1 MLNCFM
7 KTNIN
12 NYAVAVLLSVNISAY
27 KGDIPRNH
35 ILVCILLIVWI
46 LYLFFLQDILK
57 KYRFDLPA
65 GIEHD
70 YSNWEK
76 ITTSVSYSLTQTRAR
91 VKKLVRMIIKIIK
104 NKNAHSFSQIRDS
117 ITQNTNIFALAQ
129 VIVHGTPCRPTV
141 QLCSRVALMVSVTFF
156 LPNDNLNYVSVRFIK
171 SAMGA
176 KSIGTLLTNASCW
189 CADWQDLMLLRQQ
202 GAYYLVL
209 LHNTLIS

>member
-156 LPNDNLNYVSVRFIK
+156 PPK
-171 SAMGA
+171 
-176 KSIGTLLTNASCW
+176 W
-189 CADWQDLMLLRQQ
+189 
-202 GAYYLVL
+202 
-209 LHNTLIS
+209 

>member
-1 MLNCFM
+1 MHSTYL
-7 KTNIN
+7 
-12 NYAVAVLLSVNISAY
+12 
-27 KGDIPRNH
+27 
-35 ILVCILLIVWI
+35 WI

-91 VKKLVRMIIKIIK
+91 VKKLVRMVIKIIK
-104 NKNAHSFSQIRDS
+104 NKNTYSFSQIRDS

-176 KSIGTLLTNASCW
+176 KNIGTLLTNASCW
-189 CADWQDLMLLRQQ
+189 CADWQDLMLIWQQ

>member
-1 MLNCFM
+1 M

-35 ILVCILLIVWI
+35 ILVCILLIIWI

-104 NKNAHSFSQIRDS
+104 NKNTHSFPQIRDS

-141 QLCSRVALMVSVTFF
+141 QLCSRVAFMVSVTFF
-156 LPNDNLNYVSVRFIK
+156 LPNDTIWTMLACNLSRVRRGRK
-171 SAMGA
+171 VLERYWQTPRDGA
-176 KSIGTLLTNASCW
+176 QTGRIW
-189 CADWQDLMLLRQQ
+189 C
-202 GAYYLVL
+202 G
-209 LHNTLIS
+209 